1 MTLDGRTAVP
11 SHKPTLPLL
20 GGVTPPRLA
29 RRATQMIG
37 SVIDS
42 STSLLARQRHDIVTF
57 AMGSPAAEAIP
68 TAAFAEIARDVLD
81 GRSAGPFA
89 YAATEG
95 DSALREALLAFLAGT
110 PEAVDPERLLIT
122 SGGMQGLD
130 LVCKLFVD
138 PGDLVVLESPTYT
151 NGSATVLS
159 YEGQILEVP
168 VDENGM
174 VVEQLPELVRRV
186 GRTPRMI
193 YVIPNFQNPSGTTL
207 SLERRLLLLELAE
220 QWDAV
225 ILDDDPYGLLRFQG
239 DDIPGFVEL
248 SGGAPRVVAVRTFS
262 KTLAPG
268 LRVGWVVA
276 DPTIVSRMIDAK
288 QGMDTCTNLPAQRLV
303 AAFLDRGLMDAHL
316 AGLRTEYRQRK
327 TVMQSALAT
336 HLGDVATWTDPEGG
350 FFLWLTLP
358 EDVDTTALFPLALEQ
373 GVAFIPGSA
382 FSVAGHFHNAL
393 RLCFASTGPERTLEG
408 VRRLAG
414 AIELFRAQPAE
425 AAR

>member
-1 MTLDGRTAVP
+1 VP
-11 SHKPTLPLL
+11 ANNPTVSLV
-20 GGVTPPRLA
+20 GGVAPPRLA

-42 STSLLARQRHDIVTF
+42 STSLLARQQHDIVTF

-68 TAAFAEIARDVLD
+68 TAAFAEIAAEVLD

-95 DSALREALLAFLAGT
+95 DPALRHALSAFLAGT
-110 PEAVDPERLLIT
+110 PEAVDADRLLIT

-159 YEGQILEVP
+159 YEGQVLEVP

-207 SLERRLLLLELAE
+207 SLERRLLLIELAE

-239 DDIPGFVEL
+239 DDIPGFLEL

-262 KTLAPG
+262 KTIAPG

-276 DPTIVSRMIDAK
+276 DPAIVSRMIDAK

-327 TVMQSALAT
+327 AAMQSALST

-358 EDVDTTALFPLALEQ
+358 EDVDAAALFPLALEQ

-382 FSVAGHFHNAL
+382 FSVAGRFQNAL

-414 AIELFRAQPAE
+414 AIELFRTQPAG
-425 AAR
+425 ASR